1 MMGISYALQL
11 LGQRAMHDLR
21 CQLHRHVLTRSAAF
35 FDRTPL
41 GRLVTGITSDVEA
54 INMLFTGGVVTSLID
69 LTVLLAIVSMMLYLS
84 VQLTVVVLLSAL
96 LLVPMFRW
104 TRTKIRDQTRA
115 FREQL
120 STLASFVIERLAGAL
135 TVQTQAREDREIRA
149 HGEKCAAYSDASYGA
164 FAAAVVPYP
173 VTEGVAFA
181 AAAFVLWYSGT
192 RFATGLTVGLVVAFV
207 EYTDRLFGP
216 LQSLTQKFSLL
227 QSAMASAERIFAL
240 LDTTDADA
248 PPRAALPA
256 STGTEPA
263 PTDAGAAIE
272 FSDVVFGYQPNVRV
286 LHGVSL
292 VVPRG
297 STVAVV
303 GATGSGKSTLV
314 RLLARHYQPQAG
326 AIYLDGR
333 DVRDV
338 PTPELRRRLTL
349 ISQDVFLFSGTIA
362 DNIRLGH
369 PDATDA
375 DVQAALDRVGASE
388 RLRPDIKIVERGA
401 NLSHGERQLVA
412 FARALVRDPQVLLL
426 DEATAHVDPET
437 EQLIER
443 ALEKMFVGRT
453 SLIIAHRLV
462 TVRRADRIIVMSGGN
477 IIEAGTRDE
486 LLARGGAYA
495 RLEATG
501 SLAE

>member
-1 MMGISYALQL
+1 
-11 LGQRAMHDLR
+11 
-21 CQLHRHVLTRSAAF
+21 
-35 FDRTPL
+35 
-41 GRLVTGITSDVEA
+41 
-54 INMLFTGGVVTSLID
+54 
-69 LTVLLAIVSMMLYLS
+69 MLYLS

-104 TRTKIRDQTRA
+104 TRIKIRDQTRA

-149 HGEKCAAYSDASYGA
+149 HGERCVAYRDASYGA

-256 STGTEPA
+256 STGTDPA

-272 FSDVVFGYQPNVRV
+272 FSEVVFGYQPNVRV

-338 PTPELRRRLTL
+338 PTSELRRRLTL
-349 ISQDVFLFSGTIA
+349 IAQDVFLFSGTIA

-369 PDATDA
+369 PEATDA

-388 RLRPDIKIVERGA
+388 RLRPDIKLVERGA

-412 FARALVRDPQVLLL
+412 FARALLRDPEVLIL
-426 DEATAHVDPET
+426 DEATAHVDPEA
-437 EQLIER
+437 EGLIER
-443 ALEKMFVGRT
+443 GVAELMKGRT
-453 SLIIAHRLV
+453 TLVIAHRLS
-462 TVRRADRIIVMSGGN
+462 TIRNADLIVVMDKGQVVEQG
-477 IIEAGTRDE
+477 RHDE
-486 LLARGGAYA
+486 LVARGGLYA
-495 RLEATG
+495 ALESTFRRQDG
-501 SLAE
+501 